1 MIAGLGVIAVNVV
14 LPDLSPAVAVMV
26 VVPLATD
33 VASPLD
39 PAALLIVA
47 TLVLEELQFTKAVR
61 ICVELSE

>member
-1 MIAGLGVIAVNVV
+1 V
-14 LPDLSPAVAVMV
+14 LPDLPPAVAVIV

-47 TLVLEELQFTKAVR
+47 TLVLEELQVAEAVR
-61 ICVELSE
+61 FCVELSE